1 MIYEYWIERTAAMLE
16 QDVTQLRLQIAA
28 LIREYPELE
37 NDEFLRA
44 DTIEGQTDMAGVLT
58 SLHRMVEDARALRD
72 GTQARLDELQ
82 ARKQRMQ
89 KRVDF
94 GRDLIAAVLES
105 AGTKKVELP
114 EVTLSLKNNPQR
126 LLGEGLEAL
135 PDELVKIKREPD
147 KAKIREWLERG
158 VAVEGYQ
165 LSNAPPSLLVRIK

>member
-1 MIYEYWIERTAAMLE
+1 M
-16 QDVTQLRLQIAA
+16 
-28 LIREYPELE
+28 
-37 NDEFLRA
+37 
-44 DTIEGQTDMAGVLT
+44 
-58 SLHRMVEDARALRD
+58 
-72 GTQARLDELQ
+72 
-82 ARKQRMQ
+82 
-89 KRVDF
+89 
-94 GRDLIAAVLES
+94 LES